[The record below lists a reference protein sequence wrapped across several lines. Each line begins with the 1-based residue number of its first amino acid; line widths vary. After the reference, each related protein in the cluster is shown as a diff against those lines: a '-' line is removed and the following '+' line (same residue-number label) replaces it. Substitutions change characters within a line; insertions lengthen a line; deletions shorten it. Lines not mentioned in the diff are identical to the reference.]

1 MQDGNTDID
10 GIRNAI
16 AKAKSVTD
24 KPSLIKVLTTPQC
37 PAYYAATQRT
47 SKHNIMSAA
56 GCAQFSVMPGTCV
69 SIAEAGSP
77 GPQVST
83 LIGYGS
89 PNKAGSHDVHGA
101 ALGEPETE
109 ETRNNL
115 QWKYP
120 PFELPDGVKETMSRV
135 EEVSAPLKW
144 YNAVVCP
151 RSPMSNCWNGQF
163 TSYQCCQS

>member
-1 MQDGNTDID
+1 
-10 GIRNAI
+10 
-16 AKAKSVTD
+16 
-24 KPSLIKVLTTPQC
+24 
-37 PAYYAATQRT
+37 
-47 SKHNIMSAA
+47 
-56 GCAQFSVMPGTCV
+56 
-69 SIAEAGSP
+69 
-77 GPQVST
+77 VST

-135 EEVSAPLKW
+135 EEVGASVQIIPLCSGMPMSHCGEERAWKQHVTHMPVALAAMEQSICNQGASAAAPL
-144 YNAVVCP
+144 
-151 RSPMSNCWNGQF
+151 R
-163 TSYQCCQS
+163 

>member
-1 MQDGNTDID
+1 M
-10 GIRNAI
+10 
-16 AKAKSVTD
+16 
-24 KPSLIKVLTTPQC
+24 
-37 PAYYAATQRT
+37 
-47 SKHNIMSAA
+47 
-56 GCAQFSVMPGTCV
+56 
-69 SIAEAGSP
+69 
-77 GPQVST
+77 QVST

-135 EEVSAPLKW
+135 EEVGPAVHLLPAVQWHAYDCLRGGEGADLPQPRLSSAHQPKCQW
-144 YNAVVCP
+144 RRQPCHK
-151 RSPMSNCWNGQF
+151 CWHQ
-163 TSYQCCQS
+163 TASAATPSC

>member
-1 MQDGNTDID
+1 M
-10 GIRNAI
+10 
-16 AKAKSVTD
+16 
-24 KPSLIKVLTTPQC
+24 
-37 PAYYAATQRT
+37 
-47 SKHNIMSAA
+47 
-56 GCAQFSVMPGTCV
+56 
-69 SIAEAGSP
+69 
-77 GPQVST
+77 QVST

-135 EEVSAPLKW
+135 EEVGP
-144 YNAVVCP
+144 
-151 RSPMSNCWNGQF
+151 
-163 TSYQCCQS
+163 QCKCS